1 MMRLIYDGR
10 LPGANEFNNA
20 QRRNRYVGA
29 RLKRDT
35 QNEIEWI
42 LKPQIRQRYQ
52 GKVRIRIS
60 FYEKTMRRDPDN
72 VISGGCKV
80 ILDAL
85 QELGVIKRD
94 SPKYIHLVP
103 EVWYDKEHPRIEME
117 INPA

>member
-1 MMRLIYDGR
+1 MDSETADPASGFR
-10 LPGANEFNNA
+10 
-20 QRRNRYVGA
+20 
-29 RLKRDT
+29 
-35 QNEIEWI
+35 
-42 LKPQIRQRYQ
+42 

-60 FYEKTMRRDPDN
+60 FTKRRCAEYPDN

-103 EVWYDKEHPRIEME
+103 EVWYDKEHPRIEIE